1 MVVLRSKNE
10 IEGMR
15 RAGDLVARAMVLL
28 RSHVRA
34 AQKIAARERYSGR
47 ADNGCCVVLIRFP
60 HNFSI
65 LHFHF
70 ADCNRFETSLA
81 RTGSLSSTPD

>member
-15 RAGDLVARAMVLL
+15 QAGDLVARALVLL

-34 AQKIAARERYSGR
+34 GVRLLELGR
-47 ADNGCCVVLIRFP
+47 IVEESVRSEGGEP
-60 HNFSI
+60 NFK
-65 LHFHF
+65 
-70 ADCNRFETSLA
+70 
-81 RTGSLSSTPD
+81 G

>member
-15 RAGDLVARAMVLL
+15 QAGDLVAQALVLL

-34 AQKIAARERYSGR
+34 GVRLVELDRIVEEFVRSEG
-47 ADNGCCVVLIRFP
+47 
-60 HNFSI
+60 
-65 LHFHF
+65 
-70 ADCNRFETSLA
+70 
-81 RTGSLSSTPD
+81 GSQPTRVTALRRPYLLSPAPYVPRSTRR